1 MILFRV
7 VGLVGSDEL
16 GTVIIELILA
26 QVQMN
31 LTTKAE
37 LGNRKVF
44 RLVLFQDDA
53 RKNSEDVEEII

>member
-1 MILFRV
+1 M

-16 GTVIIELILA
+16 GIVIIVLSLA

-44 RLVLFQDDA
+44 RLVLFQADA
-53 RKNSEDVEEII
+53 QKNSEDVEEII